1 MSDTPET
8 DAELNLY
15 LRHGEAHQVSVPWI
29 EFARKLERDRD
40 EAREAAA
47 KWESS
52 SDAMER
58 AGAEQARRAD
68 ENREWAL
75 KAERERDEARKELE
89 EYRSIAESIG
99 AVKAVSEKE
108 KAICERNEAL
118 NKMADALQEVDLR
131 TLDYERMK
139 QERDEALES
148 RALRQILCDSQ
159 DEVLRLTF
167 ENRELNQGIDEALIL
182 GNKLADEC
190 ERILGLGLHQN
201 TIQRFKAALE
211 AWKKYNNE

>member
-1 MSDTPET
+1 MIETPET
-8 DAELNLY
+8 DAFAIKFKTLC
-15 LRHGEAHQVSVPWI
+15 GEKYWVPVDI
-29 EFARKLERDRD
+29 ARKLERERD

-89 EYRSIAESIG
+89 EYRSIAENIG
-99 AVKAVSEKE
+99 ADKAVSEKE

-148 RALRQILCDSQ
+148 RALRQSLCDSQ

-211 AWKKYNNE
+211 AWNDYNNE